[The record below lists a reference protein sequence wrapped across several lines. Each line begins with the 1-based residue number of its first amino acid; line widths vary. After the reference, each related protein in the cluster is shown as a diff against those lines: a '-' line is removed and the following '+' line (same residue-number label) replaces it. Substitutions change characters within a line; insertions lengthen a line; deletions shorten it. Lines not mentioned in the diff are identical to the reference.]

1 MFLHCVLLLFLPFLI
16 VVDVVYDLLALTD
29 VRNDV
34 FLESTFV
41 LVHISSDVL
50 HRELYG
56 VLNLREVLQL
66 LDLVVRE
73 LVLSGAEDALITQ
86 KLLPL
91 FLSYDLF
98 GLLIFGIEA

>member
-1 MFLHCVLLLFLPFLI
+1 MRNYICI
-16 VVDVVYDLLALTD
+16 EAAL
-29 VRNDV
+29 
-34 FLESTFV
+34 V

-50 HRELYG
+50 HRELYR
-56 VLNLREVLQL
+56 VLNLLEVLQL

-73 LVLSGAEDALITQ
+73 LVLGGAEDALITQ

>member
-1 MFLHCVLLLFLPFLI
+1 MFLHSVLLLLLSILI
-16 VVDVVYDLLALTD
+16 VVDVVYNLLALTD

-50 HRELYG
+50 HRELYR
-56 VLNLREVLQL
+56 VLNLVEVLEL
-66 LDLVVRE
+66 LDLVVGE
-73 LVLSGAEDALITQ
+73 LVLGGAEDALVTQ

-98 GLLIFGIEA
+98 RLLIFGIEA